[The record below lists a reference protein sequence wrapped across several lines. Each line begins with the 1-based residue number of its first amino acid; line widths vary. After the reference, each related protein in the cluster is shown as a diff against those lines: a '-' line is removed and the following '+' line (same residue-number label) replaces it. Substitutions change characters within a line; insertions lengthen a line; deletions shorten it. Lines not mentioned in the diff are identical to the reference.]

1 MDTTIKSGYFAILKK
16 DAYER
21 YFCLSNGK
29 YLTKFQRPLC
39 FIMEDRGNKKILWAI
54 PVTKLTEKN
63 RDAYYRR
70 AKEYPELHQII
81 TMGDKECC
89 LLLRQMIPIMEDDI
103 DHVFNVNRKPFKMSS
118 INYKAV
124 RRKANKLLTLTKEKE
139 FLLARRSPMPII
151 IMYQKLD
158 NQIKRKEGKEH
169 KVCLEKKKI
178 EISFCKQQRGR
189 ER

>member
-1 MDTTIKSGYFAILKK
+1 MDTIKPGYFAILKK

-21 YFCLSNGK
+21 YFSLSNGK

-81 TMGDKECC
+81 RMGDKECC
-89 LLLRQMIPIMEDDI
+89 LLLRQMIPVTEADI
-103 DHVFNVNRKPFKMSS
+103 DHVFNVNKKPFKMSS

-124 RRKANKLLTLTKEKE
+124 RRKTRKLLIQTKEKE
-139 FLLARRSPMPII
+139 FLLARRSPMPIMV
-151 IMYQKLD
+151 MYQNLD
-158 NQIKRKEGKEH
+158 KELRKKEVVNKSEKVKIFFSRQQGKG
-169 KVCLEKKKI
+169 L
-178 EISFCKQQRGR
+178 GR
-189 ER
+189 